1 MSFQELLSS
10 TAMLAA
16 PADTTDLAPLRA
28 AVFAGL
34 RAAGW
39 TPVDGERG
47 RGAIVVT
54 LSDEALLAALV
65 RGEAAVFDPFFNRH
79 APKLNGH
86 ARRWL
91 SGADAAD
98 AVQETFLVL
107 FEKAATVLAHQP
119 VNVAGFLFGVLR
131 NKMRRVLARRVRETV
146 MEDPAADEPAP
157 HDDGL
162 VTLLQREEGEHHAEL
177 VERTCNP
184 LEQEVLAMI
193 IDGHQG
199 PEIAATLG
207 IEPGHVRVLRHRA
220 AAKLRQALAE
230 EGAR

>member
-1 MSFQELLSS
+1 MSFQELLSR

-28 AVFAGL
+28 AIFAGL
-34 RAAGW
+34 RATGW
-39 TPVDGERG
+39 TPVDVERG
-47 RGAIVVT
+47 RGAIVGT

-65 RGEAAVFDPFFNRH
+65 HGEASAFDLLFDRH
-79 APKLNGH
+79 APKLNGY
-86 ARRWL
+86 ARRRL

-98 AVQETFLVL
+98 AVQESFLVL
-107 FEKAATVLAHQP
+107 FEKAATVLAHQE

-131 NKMRRVLARRVRETV
+131 NKMWRVLARHARETV
-146 MEDPAADEPAP
+146 MEDPAAEPAL

-162 VTLLQREEGEHHAEL
+162 VALLHQEEGERLAEL

-184 LEQEVLAMI
+184 LEQEVVAMTL
-193 IDGHQG
+193 DGHEG
-199 PEIAATLG
+199 PKIAGTLG

-220 AAKLRQALAE
+220 FAKLRQAQAKD
-230 EGAR
+230 GAR

>member
-1 MSFQELLSS
+1 MSFQELLSR

-39 TPVDGERG
+39 TPVDIERG
-47 RGAIVVT
+47 RESFVGQT
-54 LSDEALLAALV
+54 DDALLAALV
-65 RGEAAVFDPFFNRH
+65 RGEAAAFDPLYNRH
-79 APKLNGH
+79 APKLNGY

-98 AVQETFLVL
+98 AVQESFLVL
-107 FEKAATVLAHQP
+107 FEKAETVLAHQP
-119 VNVAGFLFGVLR
+119 VNVPGFLFGVLC

-162 VTLLQREEGEHHAEL
+162 VVLLQREEGEHLAEL
-177 VERTCNP
+177 VERTCSP
-184 LEQEVLAMI
+184 LEQEVMAMT
-193 IDGHQG
+193 IDGHEG
-199 PEIAATLG
+199 PEIAGTL
-207 IEPGHVRVLRHRA
+207 ELKPGHVRVLRYRA

-230 EGAR
+230 EGAT